1 MLIAELKPE
10 HCERIL
16 SELTDRFGF
25 DKKIFNS
32 FEFYRTKDNVYACT
46 KGAIE
51 LAKGIAGVQDLGF
64 AFARFGVN
72 LKITTNIVQMIGR
85 HASKNFVSVSEKE
98 AKQFIAGKDIELSK
112 DKAEQS
118 SANVASQQQ
127 TENATNGFV
136 IIRFG
141 ADNLGVGFL
150 RGPSLKNLL
159 PGAKKLP
166 TFDF

>member
-72 LKITTNIVQMIGR
+72 LKITTNIIQLIGR
-85 HASKNFVSVSEKE
+85 FAKKNFVTLNNRE
-98 AKQFIAGKDIELSK
+98 ARQFIAGEDINLEK
-112 DKAEQS
+112 EQS
-118 SANVASQQQ
+118 TAI
-127 TENATNGFV
+127 NGFV
-136 IIRFG
+136 IVRFG
-141 ADNLGVGFL
+141 NDNLGVGFL
-150 RGPSLKNLL
+150 RDKNLKNLL
-159 PGAKKLP
+159 PGAKQLP
-166 TFDF
+166 TI

>member
-136 IIRFG
+136 
-141 ADNLGVGFL
+141 
-150 RGPSLKNLL
+150 
-159 PGAKKLP
+159 
-166 TFDF
+166 